1 MGLHI
6 FLRRELT
13 RCSVHTLGRR
23 CGLHVWSCG
32 KKRLPSLKV
41 FYLLNLTKNT
51 IQFHL
56 METLIYQAHHVKDRN
71 VNNSIQFTHTSITF
85 LQWLLTPS
93 GNRSK
98 AIYKWT
104 LLKIQIRAWSLWL
117 AYEPSSM
124 KIVQSYLCALY
135 LSFHILHHSGPY
147 SLVVPLPP
155 PGTYQ
160 HRIQKILDGH
170 SPCTVVLAFSPPL

>member
-1 MGLHI
+1 MGLQI

-41 FYLLNLTKNT
+41 FYHLLNLTKNT

-56 METLIYQAHHVKDRN
+56 METLIYQAHHVKDGN

-98 AIYKWT
+98 PIYKWT
-104 LLKIQIRAWSLWL
+104 LLKIQMRAWSLWL
-117 AYEPSSM
+117 AYEPSSI
-124 KIVQSYLCALY
+124 KHCAKLFMCAIPVFPY
-135 LSFHILHHSGPY
+135 FAPFRSIFTGGTTATTWHIP
-147 SLVVPLPP
+147 
-155 PGTYQ
+155 T
-160 HRIQKILDGH
+160 
-170 SPCTVVLAFSPPL
+170 

>member
-1 MGLHI
+1 
-6 FLRRELT
+6 
-13 RCSVHTLGRR
+13 
-23 CGLHVWSCG
+23 
-32 KKRLPSLKV
+32 
-41 FYLLNLTKNT
+41 
-51 IQFHL
+51 

-98 AIYKWT
+98 PIYKWT

-170 SPCTVVLAFSPPL
+170 SPCMVVLAFFPPSLASLKNWEQNSYRALMRQVMSDLPCKINMEVVGRGNLVEKQMML